1 MGEAGG
7 NGLSVPKEPMQRYGV
22 FQQPVFFFLLFHV
35 HIYTLKEL
43 SNLVKRNEKHLL
55 SQVAITSKR
64 AASWFE
70 DAALI
75 MLDGGRLHNYH
86 RIFYIFLE
94 RDVIVFEVNHGWR
107 KLLTPI
113 QTSVRLNQHVLGF
126 HHHDFHFWLDIF
138 FFHVFFVL
146 NGCHRIGSVPSLVKN
161 DYVG

>member
-1 MGEAGG
+1 MWSAPWGKRAETGSAFRRNRCKGTMFFS
-7 NGLSVPKEPMQRYGV
+7 NPFS
-22 FQQPVFFFLLFHV
+22 FFLLFHV

-86 RIFYIFLE
+86 RIFYIF
-94 RDVIVFEVNHGWR
+94 
-107 KLLTPI
+107 
-113 QTSVRLNQHVLGF
+113 S
-126 HHHDFHFWLDIF
+126 
-138 FFHVFFVL
+138 
-146 NGCHRIGSVPSLVKN
+146 
-161 DYVG
+161 